1 MNMMKLAWQK
11 FPCVL
16 ESIFPPIRLCSDLSL
31 ATKGIGTLCCTV
43 STLVTCYFSP
53 ATFHLTTPSLVT
65 ATFSACNY
73 YLAENSLSEPSSPRW
88 VRHSYLS
95 KRIWLIPYNCGSSR
109 LFSGAVAGEWSAF
122 GKWKLVRKYI
132 YTVLKFIVNCHYGNC
147 SFEEFV
153 RGIFTTNG
161 STRSCS
167 STWGTYWKYL
177 LWNSLGYAWETAG

>member
-16 ESIFPPIRLCSDLSL
+16 GSVFPPIRLCSGLSL
-31 ATKGIGTLCCTV
+31 ATKGIGPLAAPLLL
-43 STLVTCYFSP
+43 LVTCYSLLS
-53 ATFHLTTPSLVT
+53 TFHLAKQSLVT
-65 ATFSACNY
+65 ATFSACSY
-73 YLAENSLSEPSSPRW
+73 YLAEIRLSEPSAPRW

-95 KRIWLIPYNCGSSR
+95 KGLRLIPYTCGSSR

-122 GKWKLVRKYI
+122 GKWKLVRKHL
-132 YTVLKFIVNCHYGNC
+132 YTVLKFIVTCHYGNS

-161 STRSCS
+161 STRSFS
-167 STWGTYWKYL
+167 STWGTY
-177 LWNSLGYAWETAG
+177 